1 MSRTELLRISVTYF
15 RGEDEEEK
23 FTELEIDINP
33 FPCPYQSQVSLS
45 LILRVASIL
54 KCNIDFMGEMC
65 FFQTNNMIESWIKGS
80 MKLWR
85 LKYLKSANSV
95 DRNIALASE
104 RKRVEGGIWGDSSN
118 SVSSRNVNFNSLR
131 EI

>member
-1 MSRTELLRISVTYF
+1 MSRTELLRTSVTYF

-23 FTELEIDINP
+23 FTELEIDIKP

-45 LILRVASIL
+45 LILLVASIL

-104 RKRVEGGIWGDSSN
+104 RKRVEGGI
-118 SVSSRNVNFNSLR
+118 
-131 EI
+131 